1 MKAVKFLISFALVAA
16 AGSAFA
22 QPTIGSGGILNVA
35 SYAYQGLPNSS
46 IAQGSIFA
54 IFGTGM
60 GPTTGVKVYQ
70 YPLSPD
76 SFQGTSV
83 TVTVNGTTVKVP
95 VLFTSAGQVNAL
107 LPSSTP
113 VGTGTLTVSYNGQA
127 SAPAP
132 IQVTAHSFGI
142 FTTNSAGSG
151 QGVVMTPAYALIGA
165 NNSAHPGDAIIV
177 WGTGLGPVTG
187 DEDAGPTPG
196 NMPNLPLTLYVGNTP
211 AQVTY
216 QGRSGCCSGVDQIVF
231 TVPQG
236 VEGCNVPVTV
246 QIGDVVSNY
255 GTMAIAASG
264 VTCPASS
271 TSFAGIDLGMF
282 QSKTD
287 ARIGSVMLD
296 RTAATGPGMPPPL
309 GTGTTTT
316 TTTDDGSANFEHYTY
331 TDYSQLLS
339 SLSTLNFGACTVWI
353 FRNSQTATSA
363 TGTATTTF
371 LDAGPQ
377 ITVSGPN
384 GVKQLTQIQGGGV
397 GVYDTQLGG
406 GTVGSTGYGPLYLS
420 QGSYTITGPGGKDV
434 GPFSATINLPQALT
448 WTDQSTITAVNRAAG
463 VTVHWTGGDPSGM
476 VLIDGFS
483 VNIPDINNAN
493 ASVGAGFFCT
503 AKVSAGQFT
512 VPPVVLLSLP
522 PSTSIGLSGYS
533 FTLGALSVGA
543 LAQWTTF
550 KASGLD
556 LGYISSEDINSLTV
570 PYQ

>member
-1 MKAVKFLISFALVAA
+1 MKAIKFFIPLILVAA
-16 AGSAFA
+16 AGGAFA

-95 VLFTSAGQVNAL
+95 VLFTQAGQVNAM

-113 VGTGTLTVSYNGQA
+113 VGTGTLTVSYNGVS

-132 IQVTAHSFGI
+132 ITVTAHSFGM
-142 FTTNSAGSG
+142 FTTNQAGSG
-151 QGVVMTPAYALIGA
+151 QGVVMTPAYALNGA
-165 NNSAHPGDAIIV
+165 NNSAHPGDALIV

-187 DEDAGPTPG
+187 DENAGPTPG
-196 NMPNLPLTLYVGNTP
+196 NMPSLPLTVYVGNTT

-216 QGRSGCCSGVDQIVF
+216 QGRSGCCSGVDQVVF

-246 QIGDVVSNY
+246 KIGNVVSNY
-255 GTMAIAASG
+255 GTIAIAQSG
-264 VTCPASS
+264 VTCPVSS
-271 TSFAGIDLGMF
+271 SSFAGIDLGMF
-282 QSKTD
+282 QSTHD
-287 ARIGSVMLD
+287 AKIGSVMLD
-296 RTAATGPGMPPPL
+296 RSSSTGPGLPPPL
-309 GTGTTTT
+309 GDGKPTT
-316 TTTDDGSANFEHYTY
+316 TTTDNGSANFEHFTY

-353 FRNSQTATSA
+353 FKDSQTPSSSGGSA
-363 TGTATTTF
+363 TTVW

-384 GVKQLTQIQGGGV
+384 GVKQLTQLQGGGV
-397 GVYDTQLGG
+397 GIYDAQLGG
-406 GTVGSTGYGPLYLS
+406 GTVGSAGYGPLYLS

-448 WTDQSTITAVNRAAG
+448 WTDQASITAVNRAQG
-463 VTVHWTGGDPSGM
+463 VTVHWTGGDPSGI
-476 VLIDGFS
+476 VLITGYS
-483 VNIPDINNAN
+483 INVPDINNPNVSA
-493 ASVGAGFFCT
+493 GAGFFCT
-503 AKVSAGQFT
+503 AQVSAGQFT

-522 PSTSIGLSGYS
+522 PSTSINESGFS
-533 FTLGALSVGA
+533 FTMGSLGVGSM
-543 LAQWTTF
+543 AQWTTF

-556 LGYISSEDINSLTV
+556 LGYISSEDINSSIV